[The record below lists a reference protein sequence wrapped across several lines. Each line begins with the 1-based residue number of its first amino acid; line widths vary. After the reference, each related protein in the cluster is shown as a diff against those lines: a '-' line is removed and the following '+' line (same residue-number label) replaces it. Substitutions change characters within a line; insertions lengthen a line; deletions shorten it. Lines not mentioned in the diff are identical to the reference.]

1 MQRDVLLTPEGL
13 DKLKDEIEH
22 LSTVKRREVAE
33 RIKEAREF
41 GDISENSEYD
51 DAKNEQA
58 MLEARIASLEEK
70 LRSASVI
77 NAAELDS
84 NVVRVGSLVSV
95 KDEGSGK
102 SLKYTIVGSTEANPS
117 ENRLSNESPVGK
129 GLLGRKKGDTV
140 KVHAPQRQE
149 PRAEDH
155 QDRRR
160 MSEGPTSAG
169 GGGEAEI
176 LAARRRKLEELR
188 AAGIDPFP
196 HEFPGVVPIAQA
208 REGHDDLEPGGET
221 ETRVR
226 VAGRLAAK
234 RGQGKAIFAD
244 LVDRSGRIQLLGPP
258 QRARRGGVRA
268 PARRS
273 TSATSSAPTAR
284 SSARA
289 PAS

>member
-77 NAAELDS
+77 DASELDS

-129 GLLGRKKGDTV
+129 GLLGRKKGDTA
-140 KVHAPQRQE
+140 KVQLPNGKIR
-149 PRAEDH
+149 
-155 QDRRR
+155 
-160 MSEGPTSAG
+160 
-169 GGGEAEI
+169 
-176 LAARRRKLEELR
+176 ELKITK
-188 AAGIDPFP
+188 ID
-196 HEFPGVVPIAQA
+196 
-208 REGHDDLEPGGET
+208 
-221 ETRVR
+221 
-226 VAGRLAAK
+226 VA
-234 RGQGKAIFAD
+234 
-244 LVDRSGRIQLLGPP
+244 
-258 QRARRGGVRA
+258 
-268 PARRS
+268 
-273 TSATSSAPTAR
+273 
-284 SSARA
+284 
-289 PAS
+289 